1 MSGID
6 QEIAPEFLG
15 EIRAIF
21 RSQKQM
27 IDKTLAQLSN
37 EELFWQHDPE
47 SNSIAIIIKHL
58 GGNMIS
64 RWTDF
69 LTTDGEKPNRN
80 RDGEFITDKDSAES
94 IKQLLAQGY
103 QVFFATIDSITTDD
117 LLKTILI
124 RNEPHTVIKALQRQV
139 SHYGYHVGQIVYI
152 AKQIKQEDWQTLSI
166 ARGAS
171 NDYLVTAPKAQSSS

>member
-1 MSGID
+1 MSGIE
-6 QEIAPEFLG
+6 QQVATEFLN

-27 IDKTLAQLSN
+27 LDKTLAQLN
-37 EELFWQHDPE
+37 DEELFRQPDSE

-80 RDGEFITDKDSAES
+80 RDGEFISDQDSAES
-94 IKQLLAQGY
+94 LKKLLAQGY
-103 QVFFATIDSITTDD
+103 NVFFATIDALTIDD
-117 LLKTILI
+117 LLKSIMI

-166 ARGAS
+166 PRGAS
-171 NDYLVTAPKAQSSS
+171 RDYVVTAFKAQSS

>member
-6 QEIAPEFLG
+6 ELIATEFLS

-27 IDKTLAQLSN
+27 LDRTLAQLSDK
-37 EELFWQHDPE
+37 ELFWQPDTE
-47 SNSIAIIIKHL
+47 SNSIAITIKHL

-80 RDGEFITDKDSAES
+80 RDSEFITDEDSAES
-94 IKQLLAQGY
+94 LRHLLAEGY
-103 QVFFATIDSITTDD
+103 KVFFATIDSLTIHD
-117 LLKTILI
+117 LLKTVMI
-124 RNEPHTVIKALQRQV
+124 RNETHTVVKALQRQV

-166 ARGAS
+166 PRGAS
-171 NDYLVTAPKAQSSS
+171 SDYVVTAFKAQASS